1 MENRYNCFDIRYY
14 AVELKLHRILVISN
28 MNKTRGMIVMSQE
41 QLINEVKYKTS
52 LHILNYMLEKG
63 MITLS
68 EYKKIDRM
76 NRESFS
82 PDLAGVYV

>member
-1 MENRYNCFDIRYY
+1 
-14 AVELKLHRILVISN
+14 
-28 MNKTRGMIVMSQE
+28 MSQE

-52 LHILNYMLEKG
+52 VYLLNSMLEKG

-68 EYKKIDRM
+68 EYSEIDRL
-76 NRESFS
+76 NRASFS

>member
-1 MENRYNCFDIRYY
+1 
-14 AVELKLHRILVISN
+14 
-28 MNKTRGMIVMSQE
+28 MSQE

-76 NRESFS
+76 NQESFS
-82 PDLAGVYV
+82 PELAGVYV